1 MTIKVKS
8 KNHVFVP
15 IKELMNDKDFNIR
28 MEPPLYS
35 KNCVMRKERDA
46 IIKELREYREKTT

>member
-8 KNHVFVP
+8 KNCVIVP
-15 IKELMNDKDFNIR
+15 IKELVNDKDFLFR

-35 KNCVMRKERDA
+35 KNCVLRKQHDA
-46 IIKELREYREKTT
+46 IIKELREKTT